1 MQIVCHEHD
10 VTFYYLCLFTKLLWP
25 TWMLH
30 GFTASGLT
38 ETKYISACEAAHIGH
53 VDERYISRGNSQD

>member
-1 MQIVCHEHD
+1 M
-10 VTFYYLCLFTKLLWP
+10 TFYYLFLFTKSLLP
-25 TWMLH
+25 TRMVH

-38 ETKYISACEAAHIGH
+38 ETKYITACEAAHIGH

>member
-1 MQIVCHEHD
+1 M
-10 VTFYYLCLFTKLLWP
+10 TFHYLLFFFTKSLLP
-25 TWMLH
+25 TRMVH

-38 ETKYISACEAAHIGH
+38 ETKYITACGAAHNGH

>member
-1 MQIVCHEHD
+1 MS
-10 VTFYYLCLFTKLLWP
+10 TMRLFTICFFLTKSLLP
-25 TWMLH
+25 TRMVH

-38 ETKYISACEAAHIGH
+38 ETKDITACEAAHNGH